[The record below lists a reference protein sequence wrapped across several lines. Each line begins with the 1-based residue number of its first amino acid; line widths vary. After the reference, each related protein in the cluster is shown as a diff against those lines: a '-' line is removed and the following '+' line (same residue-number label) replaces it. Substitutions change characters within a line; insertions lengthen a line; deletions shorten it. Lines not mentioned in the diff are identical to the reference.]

1 MVAFRKSDSAEAT
14 ISILRELTPMKVFFR
29 LVWDDLKRLFRYRI
43 IYFVMALTFL
53 FGMSMIFF
61 PGFSTNFLYI
71 SLFILPVI
79 IFSISLFIE
88 REEGTV
94 SHLISP
100 STPTLTVVATKILSA
115 TIVELIPFVGFVIG
129 SLLRKDV
136 FSNDIE
142 ISYFLLFLA
151 YVLGVILH
159 IVVGLS
165 LSIIAKS
172 SRILSLSYLA
182 YIVVFSISPIL
193 YSNGIIPEGAQYWL
207 IISPAFLSGVL
218 IDTILSQA
226 LSPQIWLLILSVG
239 LQIGYTV
246 LLIGVVVVPYFK
258 QFVIYTDS
266 APQK

>member
-1 MVAFRKSDSAEAT
+1 M
-14 ISILRELTPMKVFFR
+14 RELTPMKSFFG

-43 IYFVMALTFL
+43 IYFVLALTFL

-61 PGFSTNFLYI
+61 PGFATNFLYI

-100 STPTLTVVATKILSA
+100 STPTLSVVATKILSA
-115 TIVELIPFVGFVIG
+115 TIVELIPFAGFVIG
-129 SLLRKDV
+129 SLLRRDA
-136 FSNDIE
+136 FSNDIDVN
-142 ISYFLLFLA
+142 YFLLFLA
-151 YVLGVILH
+151 YVLGVVLH
-159 IVVGLS
+159 IVVGLA

-193 YSNGIIPEGAQYWL
+193 YSNGIIPEGFQYWL

-226 LSPQIWLLILSVG
+226 LTPEIWLLVLSVG

-246 LLIGVVVVPYFK
+246 LLVSVVVVPYFK
-258 QFVIYTDS
+258 QFILFTDRL
-266 APQK
+266 PQK

>member
-1 MVAFRKSDSAEAT
+1 V
-14 ISILRELTPMKVFFR
+14 L
-29 LVWDDLKRLFRYRI
+29 
-43 IYFVMALTFL
+43 ALTFL

-61 PGFSTNFLYI
+61 PGFATNFLYI

-100 STPTLTVVATKILSA
+100 STPTLSVVATKIVSA
-115 TIVELIPFVGFVIG
+115 TIVELIPFAGFVIG
-129 SLLRKDV
+129 SLLRRDA
-136 FSNDIE
+136 FSNDIDVN
-142 ISYFLLFLA
+142 YFLLFLA
-151 YVLGVILH
+151 YVLGVVLH
-159 IVVGLS
+159 IVVGIS

-193 YSNGIIPEGAQYWL
+193 YSNGIIPEGFQYWL
-207 IISPAFLSGVL
+207 IVSPAFLSGVL

-226 LSPQIWLLILSVG
+226 LAPEIWLLILSVV

-246 LLIGVVVVPYFK
+246 LLVWVVIVPYFK
-258 QFVIYTDS
+258 QFILYTDRL
-266 APQK
+266 PQK